1 MSVELKPCPFCNA
14 EPIFSQDYFGR
25 YDVRC
30 LNMLCA
36 IMPATRVYDK
46 AEDAAK
52 AWNRRVEVP
61 QRIDGKPAGMSAEQ
75 FDACY
80 EDDSDE
86 R

>member
-1 MSVELKPCPFCNA
+1 MVEIKQCPFCGV
-14 EPIFSQDYFGR
+14 EPILSQDYFGR

-30 LNMLCA
+30 LNTGCE
-36 IMPATRVYDK
+36 IMPSTRVYDK
-46 AEDAAK
+46 AEDAA
-52 AWNRRVEVP
+52 ASWNRRAEVP
-61 QRIDGKPAGMSAEQ
+61 KRIDGKPTGMSAEQ

>member
-1 MSVELKPCPFCNA
+1 MVVLKPCPFCGA
-14 EPIFSQDYFGR
+14 EPVLSPDYFGR

-30 LNMLCA
+30 LNTGCE
-36 IMPATRVYDK
+36 IMPSTRVYDK
-46 AEDAAK
+46 AEDAA
-52 AWNRRVEVP
+52 ASWNRRAKVP
-61 QRIDGKPAGMSAEQ
+61 QRIDGKLAGMSAEQ